1 MEYLSVKEAR
11 DMSGLRMALSV
22 GGPFAFGQAAK
33 SIMEI
38 KDIPYHAV
46 TQLPGQSN
54 DELYEWTGFRNAPVL
69 VYEDEPAK
77 AGWPEILYLA
87 ERINPLPRLI
97 PKDSMD
103 RAIMFGL
110 GHKIFSENSFAWS
123 CRLMLIQEML
133 TQGNDSPAK
142 QLGQVLGERYGYSD
156 IAAANA
162 APQATEIMA
171 TLAWQLEM
179 QRDAGSDYFV
189 GSNLSAVD
197 IYWATC
203 ALMVAPLPDKDCP
216 IDSDSRSSFTQ
227 LGRMVEVDQYP
238 ALIEHRD
245 MMYRRHLKLPL
256 DF

>member
-1 MEYLSVKEAR
+1 VEYLSIEEAR
-11 DMSGLRMALSV
+11 QLPGLRIALSV

-33 SIMEI
+33 SIMEV
-38 KDIPYHAV
+38 KNIPYHAV

-69 VYEDEPAK
+69 IYEDETPK
-77 AGWPEILYLA
+77 TGWPEILYLA

-97 PKDSMD
+97 PKDSTD

-110 GHKIFSENSFAWS
+110 GHKMFSEDGFAWS
-123 CRLMLIQEML
+123 CRLMLIQGML
-133 TQGNDSPAK
+133 TQGNESPAK

-156 IAAANA
+156 TAAANA

-171 TLAWQLEM
+171 TLSWQLEM

-189 GSNLSAVD
+189 GSELSAVD
-197 IYWATC
+197 IYWANC
-203 ALMVAPLPDKDCP
+203 SLMVAPLPEKVCP
-216 IDSDSRSSFTQ
+216 IDSDSRSSFVQ
-227 LGRMVEVDQYP
+227 LGRMVEIDQYP

-245 MMYRRHLKLPL
+245 MMYQRHLKLPL

>member
-1 MEYLSVKEAR
+1 MEYLSIEDAR
-11 DMSGLRMALSV
+11 QMSGLRIALSV

-33 SIMEI
+33 SIMEL
-38 KDIPYHAV
+38 KNIPYKSAI
-46 TQLPGQSN
+46 QLPGQSN

-69 VYEDEPAK
+69 IYGDETPR

-97 PKDSMD
+97 PKEQTD
-103 RAIMFGL
+103 RAVMFGL
-110 GHKIFSENSFAWS
+110 GHKILSEDGFAWS
-123 CRLMLIQEML
+123 CRLMLIQAML
-133 TQGNDSPAK
+133 TQENKSPAK

-156 IAAANA
+156 TAVANA

-171 TLAWQLEM
+171 TLSWQLEM

-189 GSNLSAVD
+189 GSELSAVD

-203 ALMVAPLPDKDCP
+203 ALMVAPLPEKFCP
-216 IDSDSRSSFTQ
+216 INTDSRSSFIQ
-227 LGRMVEVDQYP
+227 LGRMVEIDQYP

-245 MMYRRHLKLPL
+245 MIYQRHLKLPL